1 MNRHL
6 FSLLLFLG
14 FAVPATARQSDE
26 LRFPGDPATDRFG
39 TAVVGVGDVDGD
51 GFADVAVGTP
61 YDSTQGSNRGMVG
74 VFSGLDGSLLLRIY
88 GGADGDQFGWAV
100 APAGDVN
107 GDGSADFLVGSP
119 GYRNGSLAQAG
130 RADLVSGRDGSLL
143 ESWKGEAS
151 QNFFGSALA
160 GIGDADGD
168 GVPDIAVGARWA
180 GHNGFNSGSVYV
192 FSGADG
198 SQLLRRDG
206 NAPNDY
212 LGAAVAAA
220 GDVDGDGHADFLAG
234 AWGADPNGESSG
246 QASLFSGR
254 DGSLLRSWDGM
265 AEQIRFG
272 QTLAGLGDVN
282 GDGVPDVA
290 VGASFDNTA
299 AFHAGAVRVFSGADG
314 SLLNIFLGDNANDML
329 GASLAA
335 AGDVD
340 GDGFGDLVAGA
351 PFNDD
356 VDLNAGLAHVYSGQD
371 GSVIA
376 TWRGQAFSDRLGTA
390 VAGAGDVNGDGFADV
405 ILGAPHGNSL
415 DPGYAWVPFSEST
428 LALEP
433 PADLSTG
440 RAVFRAS
447 DGRPGA
453 RLSLHYSLNG
463 FGMILGRKGTR
474 LDLAPPVRRL
484 NRRGLAKLDQSGN
497 GRVVVRLSS
506 KLSGATLYVQALE
519 RKGGI
524 RRRSTAIA
532 VDVQ

>member
-6 FSLLLFLG
+6 ISLLLFLG
-14 FAVPATARQSDE
+14 LAVPAAARQGGE

-39 TAVVGVGDVDGD
+39 TAVAGVGDVNGD
-51 GFADVAVGTP
+51 GFDDVAVGTP
-61 YDSTQGSNRGMVG
+61 YDSAQGTNRGLVC
-74 VFSGLDGSLLLRIY
+74 VFSGLDGSLLLQTY

-100 APAGDVN
+100 AAAGDVDS
-107 GDGSADFLVGSP
+107 DGHADFLVGSP
-119 GYRNGSLAQAG
+119 EFRNGSLAQAG
-130 RADLVSGRDGSLL
+130 RADLVSGADGSLL
-143 ESWKGEAS
+143 KTWMGEGS
-151 QNFFGSALA
+151 QDFFGSALA
-160 GIGDADGD
+160 GVGDADGD
-168 GVPDIAVGARWA
+168 GVPDVAVGAWWA
-180 GHNGFNSGSVYV
+180 DNHGFHSGSVYL

-198 SQLLRRDG
+198 SLILRRDG
-206 NAPNDY
+206 GAPNDY
-212 LGAAVAAA
+212 LGASVAAA
-220 GDVDGDGHADFLAG
+220 GDVDGDGHADLLAG

-246 QASLFSGR
+246 QAFLFSGR
-254 DGSLLRSWDGM
+254 DGSLLHSWDGP

-272 QTLAGLGDVN
+272 ETLAGLGDVD
-282 GDGVPDVA
+282 GDGIPDVA
-290 VGASFDNTA
+290 VGASFDNSI
-299 AFHAGAVRVFSGADG
+299 AFHAGSVRVFSGAAG
-314 SLLNIFLGDNANDML
+314 TLLFSLFGDQANDAL
-329 GASLAA
+329 GSSLAG

-356 VDLNAGLAHVYSGQD
+356 SDLNAGLAHVYSGLD

-376 TWRGQAFSDRLGTA
+376 TWRGQAFADRLGTA
-390 VAGAGDVNGDGFADV
+390 VAGAGDVNGDGFSDV

-433 PADLSTG
+433 PKNLSSG

-463 FGMILGRKGTR
+463 FGMTLGRKGSR
-474 LDLAPPVRRL
+474 LDLAAPVRKLTRH
-484 NRRGLAKLDQSGN
+484 GLAKVDSSGN
-497 GRVVVRLSS
+497 ARMVVQLSG
-506 KLSGATLYVQALE
+506 KLSGATIYVQAME

-532 VDVQ
+532 IDVQ